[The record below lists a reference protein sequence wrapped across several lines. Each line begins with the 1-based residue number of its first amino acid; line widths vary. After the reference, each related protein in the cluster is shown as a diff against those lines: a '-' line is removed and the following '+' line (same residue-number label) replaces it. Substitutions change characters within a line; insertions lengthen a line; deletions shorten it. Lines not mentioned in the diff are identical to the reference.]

1 MSPSMRDIVSRED
14 FDALAAIF
22 TRGTKLGD
30 RAKDPLSWTSRSV
43 ILTRV
48 ASELKLPNGWYRA
61 YLELNAM
68 LRTPCPIPRLAGDR

>member
-1 MSPSMRDIVSRED
+1 MYDTVRAKLYIGFVRLLVVRMSIAEIVLRVD
-14 FDALAAIF
+14 FNALAAIF

-61 YLELNAM
+61 
-68 LRTPCPIPRLAGDR
+68 